1 MALHDTAGSECCSFP
16 AWDKPGSLTD
26 SRCVYSRSYHQQE
39 LIRRNFEVQACGIIR
54 NCSMPR
60 SQFMSCPDAL
70 RYLSVSKVRIQKPSS
85 HRTYMI
91 VLPIDV
97 RRLNLFQDQGTEYE
111 REGRLDRISPRGYDL
126 RMDTF
131 SAARDRKTMKY
142 SIQVPMQSHHPI
154 RHLSVKYRAPNF
166 LKSQWEM

>member
-1 MALHDTAGSECCSFP
+1 MALHNTAGSECCSFP

-26 SRCVYSRSYHQQE
+26 SRCVYSRSYHQQA
-39 LIRRNFEVQACGIIR
+39 LIRRSIEVQAYGIIR

-97 RRLNLFQDQGTEYE
+97 RRIILFQDQGTEYE
-111 REGRLDRISPRGYDL
+111 CGARLDQISPRGYDL
-126 RMDTF
+126 RMETF

-142 SIQVPMQSHHPI
+142 SIQVQLQSHHLV
-154 RHLSVKYRAPNF
+154 RHLNVEYRAPNF
-166 LKSQWEM
+166 LKSQ